1 MESTCA
7 TTLLIPI
14 SRKHCQA
21 FNLEKNPIFLL
32 LYTCIA
38 IHYWLRVTTEL
49 GNFSSNL
56 RSIKAFLISMSSF
69 SASSF
74 SFSINNFSSSSLIFL
89 FPNLMFSSSSSWIT
103 SQICFFFW
111 FLESGWSDDAVD
123 EEAKFDVE
131 GRKLGSVVFSNSVS
145 VKFT

>member
-1 MESTCA
+1 MSSIQSGKKKT
-7 TTLLIPI
+7 
-14 SRKHCQA
+14 
-21 FNLEKNPIFLL
+21 IFLL

-69 SASSF
+69 EFSASSF
-74 SFSINNFSSSSLIFL
+74 CFSINNFSSSSLIFL
-89 FPNLMFSSSSSWIT
+89 FSNLMFSSSSSWIT